1 MFRKAIITEH
11 EKCYLRNPRKDSLS
25 RSRFSGGF
33 SEHRRTLE
41 LGPSLADSKCRAQ
54 SCHNFCPVTSI
65 VITSAAATAMVVM
78 VIVRSILSMMPAP
91 PSLRKT
97 LSIMTGPAE
106 FPRRARVD
114 SSMASGMMIG
124 RANGRDSS
132 GRQGKDLTLN
142 ATATKGRK

>member
-1 MFRKAIITEH
+1 
-11 EKCYLRNPRKDSLS
+11 
-25 RSRFSGGF
+25 
-33 SEHRRTLE
+33 
-41 LGPSLADSKCRAQ
+41 
-54 SCHNFCPVTSI
+54 
-65 VITSAAATAMVVM
+65 MVVM

-97 LSIMTGPAE
+97 LSIMTDPAE